1 MRDDRSPWP
10 KARPLPD
17 RYVVE
22 RKESGVECFAEYPG
36 GPPLPGRRIRRE
48 RVGHVIYHSPTGLEY
63 GYAGSGPADLALS
76 ILGHWYGCNPLALS
90 RKIRAGLRF
99 GDREGDGFDDE
110 ERTAAQYHQEFKF
123 RFVAP
128 ADQKESSL
136 VIGRAA
142 ITNFIADQIARE
154 RGVRR

>member
-22 RKESGVECFAEYPG
+22 RKESGVECFAEYG
-36 GPPLPGRRIRRE
+36 GELVRSEAVGSSVRSIRRE
-48 RVGHVIYHSPTGLEY
+48 RVVHVIYHSPTGLEY

-76 ILGHWYGCNPLALS
+76 ILGHWYGCNALTLS
-90 RKIRAGLRF
+90 RKIRKLV
-99 GDREGDGFDDE
+99 ELDDE
-110 ERTAAQYHQEFKF
+110 ERAAAQYHQDFKF
-123 RFVAP
+123 RFIAP
-128 ADQKESSL
+128 ADQKSSPL
-136 VIGRAA
+136 IIGRGE